1 MIGQEYIAKVYLIDL
16 MKSDYD
22 RHGFS
27 PHCLEITIMDAQGN
41 EVDNNII
48 ETDYDNGP
56 DLEDSSLNFLLS

>member
-1 MIGQEYIAKVYLIDL
+1 
-16 MKSDYD
+16 
-22 RHGFS
+22 
-27 PHCLEITIMDAQGN
+27 MDAQGN